1 MFYRDG
7 LGADLGHAA
16 STWGA
21 SRRIGERDCP
31 GAMIYPESMTN
42 HFLPGRNV
50 AGAREP
56 SRLSDEDFEAL
67 VERSEALAR
76 DLGPERRELTAF
88 EQLVADAIDRMPP
101 EFAEV
106 IDHVPVV
113 VSDRGAEIHAY
124 GEYYGATI
132 ARDRAAHRIVIFQD
146 TLERDFGSDPDLL
159 ARQVER
165 TLRHEVAHHLGSREP
180 GVAALGL

>member
-1 MFYRDG
+1 
-7 LGADLGHAA
+7 
-16 STWGA
+16 
-21 SRRIGERDCP
+21 
-31 GAMIYPESMTN
+31 MIRARPMAGY
-42 HFLPGRNV
+42 FVPGRSV
-50 AGAREP
+50 GGAEEP
-56 SRLSDEDFEAL
+56 STLSDEDFEAL
-67 VERSEALAR
+67 VERSESLAR
-76 DLGPERRELTAF
+76 DLGPEQRELTAF
-88 EQLVADAIDRMPP
+88 EQLVADAIDRLPA

-113 VSDRGAEIHAY
+113 VSDRGSEIHAY
-124 GEYYGATI
+124 GEYYGATV

-165 TLRHEVAHHLGSREP
+165 TLRHEVAHHLGYGEP